1 MGSDRTGRRASRV
14 GVRRELTL
22 IYGVAAVALIVVS
35 IGALLASRSVAR
47 AQALRDAER
56 TTVRLADLVV
66 GPNLEG
72 ALGGDAEQRA
82 ELDRDIANRM
92 ADGYL
97 TEITVWN
104 QDGEVLYSD
113 EADEIGE
120 QVETP
125 PEVTAAIV
133 GGEISSAFEDN
144 PEASAKTRVSHANG
158 YVEVYVP
165 LDPPE
170 GGERLAF
177 EAYYDYARV
186 DETATTLFWYLIPL
200 VLVPLVVLQCIQV
213 PIAGSLARRVRRHE
227 AEQSRLLKLTV
238 SVSERERIRIAADL
252 HDGPIQDLAGAGY
265 ALESIEP
272 SVPEKQAPLLRAI
285 QDTVRRAIDSLRW
298 LMVDLYPPDLSA
310 SQLPGTIARLAEP
323 LREGGIDVRITA
335 APLPDEL
342 AEDVLTTL
350 YRVARETL
358 ANVSEHALADQV
370 RIDLGVSG
378 AAGAD
383 GPQTVHLVIV
393 DNGIGLDP
401 EDIDRRADGH
411 LGLRLLKDR
420 VENCGGTWSVTSGA
434 DGNGTAVSAVLPLSG
449 RPDRRAARAA
459 GAPRAR
465 QDSSPPARPPSG
477 APTRRR

>member
-1 MGSDRTGRRASRV
+1 MRSDRDLRRAERV

-66 GPNLEG
+66 GPNLAG
-72 ALGGDAEQRA
+72 ALGGDAVEQA
-82 ELDRDIANRM
+82 ELERDIANRM

-104 QDGEVLYSD
+104 KDGVVLYSD
-113 EADEIGE
+113 QADEIGE

-125 PEVTAAIV
+125 PEVTAAITR
-133 GGEISSAFEDN
+133 GEISSAFEDS
-144 PEASAKTRVSHANG
+144 PEAAAETRDRGGAG

-165 LDPPE
+165 FDVP
-170 GGERLAF
+170 GQERLAF

-227 AEQSRLLKLTV
+227 AEQSRLLELTV

-252 HDGPIQDLAGAGY
+252 HDGPIQNLAGAGY

-272 SVPEKQAPLLRAI
+272 SVPEKQAPLMRAI
-285 QDTVRRAIDSLRW
+285 QDTVRRAIESLRW

-420 VENCGGTWSVTSGA
+420 VENSGGTWSVTSGA
-434 DGNGTAVSAVLPLSG
+434 DGGGTAVSAVLPLSG
-449 RPDRRAARAA
+449 RPDRRAARA
-459 GAPRAR
+459 R
-465 QDSSPPARPPSG
+465 DSGPASRSPSG

>member
-1 MGSDRTGRRASRV
+1 MSDGDLRRADRV

-56 TTVRLADLVV
+56 MTVRLADLVV

-72 ALGGDAEQRA
+72 ALNGDAEQRA

-97 TEITVWN
+97 TEITVWDK
-104 QDGEVLYSD
+104 DGMVLYSD

-125 PEVTAAIV
+125 PEVTAAIARD
-133 GGEISSAFEDN
+133 EISSAFEDS
-144 PEASAKTRVSHANG
+144 PEAAAEARANGGAG

-165 LDPPE
+165 FDVPGQE
-170 GGERLAF
+170 QLAF

-213 PIAGSLARRVRRHE
+213 PIVGSLARRVRRHE
-227 AEQSRLLKLTV
+227 AEQSRLLELTV

-272 SVPEKQAPLLRAI
+272 SVPQRQAPLLQAI
-285 QDTVRRAIDSLRW
+285 QDTVRRAIESLRW

-323 LREGGIDVRITA
+323 LRQGGIDVHLTA
-335 APLPDEL
+335 EPLPDAL
-342 AEDVLTTL
+342 SEDVLTTL

-370 RIDLGVSG
+370 QIDLGVGGTSG
-378 AAGAD
+378 PD
-383 GPQTVHLVIV
+383 DQQTVHLVIV

-401 EDIDRRADGH
+401 EDFDRRAEGH

-420 VENCGGTWSVTSGA
+420 VENSGGTWSVTAGP
-434 DGNGTAVSAVLPLSG
+434 DGGGTAVSAVLPLTG
-449 RPDRRAARAA
+449 RADRRTARA
-459 GAPRAR
+459 P
-465 QDSSPPARPPSG
+465 DSGPTARPPSG
-477 APTRRR
+477 APTSRR

>member
-1 MGSDRTGRRASRV
+1 MRSDHDRRRTSRV

-56 TTVRLADLVV
+56 MTVRLADLVV
-66 GPNLEG
+66 GPLLEG
-72 ALGGDAEQRA
+72 AINGATAQRA
-82 ELDRDIANRM
+82 ELDRDVANRM
-92 ADGYL
+92 VDGYL
-97 TEITVWN
+97 TEITVGN
-104 QDGEVLYSD
+104 EDGVVLYSD
-113 EADEIGE
+113 HADEIGE

-125 PEVTAAIV
+125 PEVTAAIDN
-133 GGEISSAFEDN
+133 GEVSSAFEDS
-144 PEASAKTRVSHANG
+144 PEASADTRPADGSG

-165 LDPPE
+165 FVPA

-186 DETATTLFWYLIPL
+186 DETANTLFWYLIPL

-227 AEQSRLLKLTV
+227 AEQSRLLELTV

-272 SVPEKQAPLLRAI
+272 SVPERQAPLLRAV
-285 QDTVRRAIDSLRW
+285 QDTVRRAIESLRW

-310 SQLPGTIARLAEP
+310 SQLSGTITRLAEP
-323 LREGGIDVRITA
+323 LREGGVDVRITA
-335 APLPDEL
+335 GSLPDEL
-342 AEDVLTTL
+342 SEDVLTTL
-350 YRVARETL
+350 YRVAREAL
-358 ANVSEHALADQV
+358 ANVSEHALADWVQ
-370 RIDLGVSG
+370 IDLGVGGTSG
-378 AAGAD
+378 PD
-383 GPQTVHLVIV
+383 GQQTVHLVIV

-401 EDIDRRADGH
+401 DDIDRRAGGH

-420 VENCGGTWSVTSGA
+420 VENSGGTWSVTAGP
-434 DGNGTAVSAVLPLSG
+434 DGGGTAVSAVLPLTG
-449 RPDRRAARAA
+449 RPDRRSSR
-459 GAPRAR
+459 R
-465 QDSSPPARPPSG
+465 DSGPPARPTSG
-477 APTRRR
+477 APTGRR